1 MLRVRVTAE
10 TSARPERVLEA
21 ARDFSE
27 RRAEVW
33 PNVSVGQL
41 EVHERGD
48 RSADVTEGL
57 FRGVFWERCRYEW
70 SQPSAVTA
78 TVLDSNI
85 LQPGSSWEIT
95 ATPADDGTHVEATF
109 VRDYKGGLKGRFAKT
124 LFRVAGSS
132 LARSDLRRAL
142 AKIEA
147 GESPR

>member
-1 MLRVRVTAE
+1 M
-10 TSARPERVLEA
+10 
-21 ARDFSE
+21 
-27 RRAEVW
+27 
-33 PNVSVGQL
+33 SVGQL

-48 RSADVTEGL
+48 TFADVAEGL

-95 ATPADDGTHVEATF
+95 ATPADGGTHVEATF

-124 LFRVAGSS
+124 LFRVCRQLAGG
-132 LARSDLRRAL
+132 SDLRRAL